1 MNKQVLKIET
11 IINDIKGLLSVLKVA
26 ASVGKGATYGAA
38 VADDIEQ
45 AARDLKA
52 ILRGE
57 K

>member
-1 MNKQVLKIET
+1 MNKQALKIESV
-11 IINDIKGLLSVLKVA
+11 INDIKGLLNLLKVA
-26 ASVGKGATYGAA
+26 ANIGAGATYGAA

-45 AARDLKA
+45 AAKDLKA